1 MSKHL
6 SLYVHTSSLAH
17 PSTST
22 QSSPELHAEHTL
34 QQRLR
39 ESLRPGRSHTSS
51 KTIAR
56 STTQPV
62 AMITGDLLQR
72 LVRPLPPATLVDNTH
87 ASRPLPASLNPDIL
101 IDREFPLRI
110 ILIDTVPNRQ
120 RIVKLKPDGV
130 AGQLVLQRLD
140 FAESRLQPG
149 GGPGCQRGFDRDQR
163 RRGFAECAAG

>member
-72 LVRPLPPATLVDNTH
+72 LVRPLPPATLVDDTH
-87 ASRPLPASLNPDIL
+87 TPRPLPASLDSNVL
-101 IDREFPLRI
+101 INVKLPLRV
-110 ILIDTVPNRQ
+110 ILVDAVPNRQ

-149 GGPGCQRGFDRDQR
+149 GGPSCERRLDRDQGR
-163 RRGFAECAAG
+163 SGFAEGAAG